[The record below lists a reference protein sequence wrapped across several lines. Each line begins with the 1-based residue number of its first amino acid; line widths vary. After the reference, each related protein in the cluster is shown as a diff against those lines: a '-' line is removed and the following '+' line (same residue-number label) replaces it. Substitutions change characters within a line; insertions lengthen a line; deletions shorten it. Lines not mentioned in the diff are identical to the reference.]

1 MDTHHLLGPSEE
13 GSVVL
18 DIGGDVGAAIV
29 HAPAAL
35 AGSEIEI
42 RRGGAPW
49 DGTHVAVRARH
60 IPDGELYA
68 ALFPA
73 LGYGSYEVRL
83 RGDAKGPVA
92 SLRVEG
98 GRVTETR
105 LAWP

>member
-29 HAPAAL
+29 RAPAAL
-35 AGSEIEI
+35 VGCEIEI
-42 RRGGAPW
+42 RRDGAPW

-60 IPDGELYA
+60 ITDGEMHA

-73 LGYGSYEVRL
+73 LGRGRYEIRL
-83 RGDAKGPVA
+83 RGDAEGPVA
-92 SLRVEG
+92 SLEVEG
-98 GRVTETR
+98 GRVAEAR